1 MFPSGPQ
8 TNRNSRAA
16 SALITHQLF
25 LVQIQESII
34 QMKPSHFQHSRETF
48 CVSDHLPDW
57 KLFDKTHNKR
67 RQACTAPRLPYFLP
81 KFKTESSQ
89 NVIIKKRKKKKSRPT
104 AYAVD
109 VIALPGRT
117 SWFYQNNQKNWWRTS
132 KILRFSTSMDGFC
145 LQTRRRKNPISLL
158 VNIHFKWH

>member
-1 MFPSGPQ
+1 MLLEVKEMFPLHSPGNVSQWPSDKQ
-8 TNRNSRAA
+8 KFKGG

-117 SWFYQNNQKNWWRTS
+117 S
-132 KILRFSTSMDGFC
+132 
-145 LQTRRRKNPISLL
+145 
-158 VNIHFKWH
+158 